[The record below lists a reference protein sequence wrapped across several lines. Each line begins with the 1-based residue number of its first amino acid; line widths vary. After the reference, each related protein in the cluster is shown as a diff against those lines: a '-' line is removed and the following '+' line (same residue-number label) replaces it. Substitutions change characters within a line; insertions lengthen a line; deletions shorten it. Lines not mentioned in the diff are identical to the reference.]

1 MHNELL
7 CAQETIR
14 ILGKEVSEKEA
25 EVITDLLIVYQLTC
39 KVLLVIHAFVL
50 LL

>member
-7 CAQETIR
+7 CAQETIK
-14 ILGKEVSEKEA
+14 ILGNEVSKKES
-25 EVITDLLIVYQLTC
+25 EVITDSLIVNQLTC
-39 KVLLVIHAFVL
+39 KFLLVIHAFVL

>member
-14 ILGKEVSEKEA
+14 ILGKEISEKES
-25 EVITDLLIVYQLTC
+25 EVIIDSLIVYLQGFINHSCIGFTTV
-39 KVLLVIHAFVL
+39 KV
-50 LL
+50 